1 MIIAIDGPAA
11 SGKGSIARRVS
22 AHLGYPHLD
31 TGALYRAVGLGM
43 MQQGLDLED
52 AAAAAEIAAS
62 LSLELL
68 DAAEIRTA
76 EVGEAASRVAVHPL
90 VRSALRQFQERFAE
104 QSPGAVLDGRDIGTV
119 ICPKA
124 DAKLFVTADV
134 AVRADR
140 RHKEL
145 LARGE
150 PIIYARV
157 LADLKIRDQRDA
169 ERSEGPLRPA
179 NDAFHIDTSDLDIE
193 AAVAVALD
201 FIERQRT

>member
-22 AHLGYPHLD
+22 AHLDYPHLD

-43 MQQGLDLED
+43 MQQDLDLED

-62 LSLELL
+62 LSLKLL

>member
-22 AHLGYPHLD
+22 AHLDYPHLD

-43 MQQGLDLED
+43 MQQDLDLED

-62 LSLELL
+62 LSLKLL

-169 ERSEGPLRPA
+169 ERSERPLRPA

>member
-62 LSLELL
+62 LSLKLL

-179 NDAFHIDTSDLDIE
+179 NDAFHIDTSGLDIE

>member
-31 TGALYRAVGLGM
+31 TGALYRAIGLGI

-169 ERSEGPLRPA
+169 GRSEGPLRPA